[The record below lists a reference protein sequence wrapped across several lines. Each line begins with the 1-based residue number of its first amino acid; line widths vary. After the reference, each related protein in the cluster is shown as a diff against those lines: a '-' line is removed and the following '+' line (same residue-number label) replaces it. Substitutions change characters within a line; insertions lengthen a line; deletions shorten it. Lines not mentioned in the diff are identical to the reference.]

1 MRAKIITLED
11 DLSFE
16 KRLREKDNKINE
28 DRINSLTYELTTC
41 ADQSVGIYKRP
52 LEFPLSLQEDEVT
65 EIDMLTRGIC
75 CDDLLCSIK

>member
-1 MRAKIITLED
+1 MTSLSIQYDTCLAERNDCNDRLAKCKKDHETLEDTKFLRAKIITLED

-41 ADQSVGIYKRP
+41 AD
-52 LEFPLSLQEDEVT
+52 
-65 EIDMLTRGIC
+65 
-75 CDDLLCSIK
+75 

>member
-1 MRAKIITLED
+1 MTSLSTQYDTCLAECNDCNDRLVKCKKDLETLEDTKFLRAKIITLED

-41 ADQSVGIYKRP
+41 AD
-52 LEFPLSLQEDEVT
+52 
-65 EIDMLTRGIC
+65 
-75 CDDLLCSIK
+75 